1 MIFRAPSPAS
11 SPANATPLFHI
22 GRVSLHLLDD
32 WSIIHFMSKTDTRAV
47 LIDEGLKALLSHGY
61 EGAGIGPILKSAGVP
76 KGSFYHFFTSK
87 EEFASAV
94 LASYCNNNQKVRTQL
109 LLEDKTR
116 SPLRRLRDYF
126 EYYEKEYGSGDPT
139 CGCLLGNLSQSI
151 AAHSEVLQR
160 ELHRSFT
167 AWQGDFR
174 AVLREAR
181 DAGELPE
188 YLDPDETAAFLID
201 AYEGALV
208 RMKAEGSIKPLQR
221 FSTMTLDGLLA
232 QKT

>member
-1 MIFRAPSPAS
+1 MNKI
-11 SPANATPLFHI
+11 
-22 GRVSLHLLDD
+22 
-32 WSIIHFMSKTDTRAV
+32 DTREI

-76 KGSFYHFFTSK
+76 KGSFYHFFESK
-87 EEFASAV
+87 EAFASAV
-94 LASYCNNNQKVRTQL
+94 LASYCNNNQKVRTRL
-109 LLEDKTR
+109 LLDDRTK
-116 SPLRRLRDYF
+116 SPLGRLRDYF
-126 EYYEKEYGSGDPT
+126 DYYEKQYGSGDPT

-151 AAHSEVLQR
+151 AAHSDVLQR

-167 AWQGDFR
+167 AWQDDFK

-188 YLDPDETAAFLID
+188 HLDPDETAAFLID

-221 FSTMTLDGLLA
+221 FSTMTLDGLLTR
-232 QKT
+232 KS

>member
-1 MIFRAPSPAS
+1 MNKI
-11 SPANATPLFHI
+11 
-22 GRVSLHLLDD
+22 
-32 WSIIHFMSKTDTRAV
+32 DTREI

-76 KGSFYHFFTSK
+76 KGSFYHFFESK
-87 EEFASAV
+87 EAFASAV
-94 LASYCNNNQKVRTQL
+94 LASYCNNNQKVRTRL
-109 LLEDKTR
+109 LLDDKTK
-116 SPLRRLRDYF
+116 SPLGRLRDYF
-126 EYYEKEYGSGDPT
+126 DYYEKQYGSGDPT

-151 AAHSEVLQR
+151 AAHSDVLQR

-167 AWQGDFR
+167 AWQDDFK

-188 YLDPDETAAFLID
+188 HLDPDETAAFLID

-221 FSTMTLDGLLA
+221 FSTMTLDGLLTR
-232 QKT
+232 KS